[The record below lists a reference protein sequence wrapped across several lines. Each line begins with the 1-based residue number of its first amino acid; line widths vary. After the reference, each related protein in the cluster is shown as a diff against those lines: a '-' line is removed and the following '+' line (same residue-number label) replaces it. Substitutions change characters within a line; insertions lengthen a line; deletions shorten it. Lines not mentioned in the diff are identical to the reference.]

1 MNETVQ
7 SFWVGSDL
15 SAMEYL
21 SVSSFLKN
29 GHEYHL
35 YTYGDVGNI
44 PPGTIV
50 KDAAEILPR
59 SMIFQYREHKSY
71 SAFSNFFRYKLLL
84 TKGGWWI
91 DTDLVCLR
99 PFDFPDEYVFSSE
112 RAVGK
117 EFVNA
122 GAIKAPSGSEP
133 MAYAWTICETKDRE
147 ALVWGEIGP
156 KLVAEL
162 ITKFSLEKYV
172 KRHHVFCPIGY
183 SDWQKILDPNVT
195 WEIDK
200 GTYAIH
206 LWNEFWRRS
215 GQDKNQRYH
224 SDCLYERLSRQYC

>member
-1 MNETVQ
+1 MNDIVQ

-21 SVSSFLKN
+21 SISSFLKN

-44 PPGTIV
+44 PPGTMV
-50 KDAAEILPR
+50 RDAGEILPR

-84 TKGGWWI
+84 EKGGWWI

-99 PFDFPDEYVFSSE
+99 SFDFPEEYVFSSE

-122 GAIKAPSGSEP
+122 GAIKAPPGSEP
-133 MAYAWTICETKDRE
+133 MAYAWAICESKNRE
-147 ALVWGEIGP
+147 ALVWGEVGP
-156 KLVAEL
+156 KLVAEV
-162 ITKFSLEKYV
+162 IEKFALERYV
-172 KRHHVFCPIGY
+172 KRPHVFCPIDYG
-183 SDWQKILDPNVT
+183 DWRKVLDPDVN
-195 WEIDK
+195 WKIDED
-200 GTYAIH
+200 TYAIH

-215 GQDKNQRYH
+215 GQDKNLRYH
-224 SDCLYERLSRQYC
+224 SDCLYEKLRRYC